1 MKLFNSGSF
10 DASRLCCG
18 EISLNDYLFRLQPVV
33 SAAAA
38 AAKSTAEVMILSFR
52 LALRIRRLQKV
63 CCWAKINSKIS
74 KGVYSMSRLFF
85 QVFAVAIIF
94 CFLIFSAK
102 AQNPADADTVP
113 TREMDR
119 INWMEFK
126 EIVPSKIQ
134 TVLLPTG
141 TLEPHGVINNGA
153 DNTAPTAMARAVA
166 RRANAMIAP
175 TLPYGITGS
184 MGDYPGAFTISEAAY
199 RPFVKQIL
207 EGLAKN
213 GFRNI
218 IVLNG
223 HGGGQT
229 AVLQSVAA
237 EVSAER
243 KVRTL
248 VINWW
253 SFAAEETKAVFGED
267 GGHAGWNETAY
278 IQAVDPT
285 LVKKERYN
293 DDLATAYPPAGT
305 WSAAPFPSSIGLYQ
319 KGQGYPKF
327 DQKKADEYFRK
338 VNDKVANLI
347 VEVVRKWDLAGL

>member
-1 MKLFNSGSF
+1 MKKIVTIILLLI
-10 DASRLCCG
+10 A
-18 EISLNDYLFRLQPVV
+18 LQNLAAGQNMKKNQTPNQAKSDVV
-33 SAAAA
+33 S
-38 AAKSTAEVMILSFR
+38 
-52 LALRIRRLQKV
+52 
-63 CCWAKINSKIS
+63 
-74 KGVYSMSRLFF
+74 
-85 QVFAVAIIF
+85 
-94 CFLIFSAK
+94 
-102 AQNPADADTVP
+102 

-126 EIVPSKIQ
+126 DVVPSKIQ

-153 DNTAPTAMARAVA
+153 DNTAPTAIAQTIAQRV
-166 RRANAMIAP
+166 NGLIAP

-184 MGDYPGAFTISEAAY
+184 MQAYPGAFQITEEAY

-213 GFRNI
+213 GFKNI
-218 IVLNG
+218 IILNG

-237 EVSAER
+237 QVANEQ

-253 SFAAEETKAVFGED
+253 SFASDETKEVFGED
-267 GGHAGWNETAY
+267 GGHAGLNETAFV
-278 IQAVDPT
+278 QAIDPT
-285 LVKKERYN
+285 LVHPEKYN
-293 DDLATAYPPAGT
+293 ADMATAYPTAGT
-305 WSAAPFPSSIGLYQ
+305 WSATPFPSSIGLYQ

-327 DQKKADEYFRK
+327 DQKKADEYFAK
-338 VNDKVANLI
+338 VTDKVANFVNEI
-347 VEVVRKWDLAGL
+347 VRKWNLAGL